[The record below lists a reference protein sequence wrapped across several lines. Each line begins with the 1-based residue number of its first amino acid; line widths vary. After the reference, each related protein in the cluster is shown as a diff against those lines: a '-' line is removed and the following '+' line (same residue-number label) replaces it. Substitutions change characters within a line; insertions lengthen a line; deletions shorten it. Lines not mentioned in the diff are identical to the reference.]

1 MKTGKIQVSTDFVP
15 ESELAMRKRSG
26 LGEVGSSLKNRKDS
40 DINIDEFSPNSKK
53 NRKESDMSV
62 DGYGPSSGK
71 QSGIE
76 PRYDSE
82 IPAGNIHLNIHEGK
96 DLVNTDF
103 IGKSYPS
110 AVITYGKDREKI

>member
-1 MKTGKIQVSTDFVP
+1 M
-15 ESELAMRKRSG
+15 
-26 LGEVGSSLKNRKDS
+26 KNRKDS

-96 DLVNTDF
+96 DLVNTDL
-103 IGKSYPS
+103 IGKSDPY
-110 AVITYGKDREKI
+110 VVVTYGKDKDKTKTIKNN